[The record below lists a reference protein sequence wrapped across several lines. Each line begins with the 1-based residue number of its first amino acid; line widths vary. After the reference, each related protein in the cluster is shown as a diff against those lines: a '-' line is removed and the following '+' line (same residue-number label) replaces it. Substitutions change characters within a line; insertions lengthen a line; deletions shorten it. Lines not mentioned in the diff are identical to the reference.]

1 MSKCSFLGLC
11 TAKAPLNLN
20 TYPLSQHQPH
30 KLHIDKWKMQSFWNN
45 QIVLAKSAWVQRLC
59 FSNSFKT
66 ASVIPLQR
74 EYSVCASFTAPNQLL
89 WSLCSVY
96 SAKFSSKI
104 KGKLASLTY
113 HCRFRLPYF
122 LLGCI
127 FGSYTDYCMGHG
139 PSVKICCANKFW
151 GCI

>member
-1 MSKCSFLGLC
+1 MSRCSFLGLF

-45 QIVLAKSAWVQRLC
+45 QIVLAKSAWEQRLC
-59 FSNSFKT
+59 FSHSFKT

-74 EYSVCASFTAPNQLL
+74 EYSVCASFTAPKQLL

-96 SAKFSSKI
+96 SAKFSAKI
-104 KGKLASLTY
+104 KGKLASLSIWIYYCYPCSIPMKYTY
-113 HCRFRLPYF
+113 LSLYLYYYWLHRELE
-122 LLGCI
+122 I
-127 FGSYTDYCMGHG
+127 GSVVVTF
-139 PSVKICCANKFW
+139 IQ
-151 GCI
+151 